1 MEGVLMSADANA
13 KRDEFLSF
21 RLGAEEYAIDIL
33 QVREIRACEAVTRI
47 ANAPAHFKGVI
58 NLRGAIVPIVD
69 LRLKLGHAAGFDA
82 TTVTII
88 LHIAERLMGIV
99 VDAVSDVVA
108 LLPGQV
114 RPAPEL
120 SAGID
125 ASFIR
130 GLAPLEGRMLIVVD
144 IARLMTTGELAIV
157 EREAA

>member
-1 MEGVLMSADANA
+1 MSRDANA
-13 KRDEFLSF
+13 RRDEYLSF
-21 RLGAEEYAIDIL
+21 RLGTEEYAIDIL
-33 QVREIRACEAVTRI
+33 QVREIRACEPVTRI
-47 ANAPAHFKGVI
+47 ANAPDYFKGVI

-69 LRLKLGHAAGFDA
+69 LRLRLAHAAHFDA
-82 TTVTII
+82 ATVTII
-88 LHIAERLMGIV
+88 LDIAGRLLGIV

-120 SAGID
+120 AAAVD

-144 IARLMTTGELAIV
+144 IARWMTSGALALAG
-157 EREAA
+157 REAA